1 MRLKAKKEAK
11 MMGISEDDVKLEEQ
25 IQDDFKKAKEIYDRI
40 LKELGDVHI
49 TGAST
54 GVILFALCLIYS
66 RQLSHHKYEE
76 GER

>member
-1 MRLKAKKEAK
+1 MAVSK
-11 MMGISEDDVKLEEQ
+11 DDVREEEQ

-66 RQLSHHKYEE
+66 RQLRHHQEE
-76 GER
+76 LKTSQE